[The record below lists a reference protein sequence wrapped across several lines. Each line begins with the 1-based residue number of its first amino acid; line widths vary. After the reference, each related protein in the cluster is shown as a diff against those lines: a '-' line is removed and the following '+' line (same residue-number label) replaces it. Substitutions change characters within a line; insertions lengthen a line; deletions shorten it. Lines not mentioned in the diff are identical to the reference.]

1 MTKVATC
8 IYVLLVYCIKTLYQ
22 MLLIDIESGFFS
34 HAETESE
41 VVMLSATKQS
51 AAGCSGTMV
60 LCWRLIVIILVCFK
74 AV

>member
-51 AAGCSGTMV
+51 AAGCSGTNENGAV
-60 LCWRLIVIILVCFK
+60 LEIDRDHFGVF
-74 AV
+74 